1 MVTFS
6 SKTLS
11 ILVLA
16 ALGLNVLTLFLL
28 VATHG
33 RKRRPLSAAGA
44 ATEDMLRAVLEGHAH
59 ALEDLEGAIRRL
71 ATEDQRIWGRLA
83 GTVQKVGLLRYDAFE
98 DMGGQMSF
106 SCAMLDEH
114 GDGVVITSING
125 RQDTS
130 VYAKPV
136 RGGSSD
142 HNLSQEEDE
151 VIRVALERPMQ
162 KVEAG

>member
-11 ILVLA
+11 LLVLA

-33 RKRRPLSAAGA
+33 RRRRPLSAAGA
-44 ATEDMLRAVLEGHAH
+44 ATEDMLRAVLEGHAQ

-71 ATEDQRIWGRLA
+71 ATEDQRIWSRLA

-98 DMGGQMSF
+98 DVGGQMSF
-106 SCAMLDEH
+106 SCAMLDEQ

-125 RQDTS
+125 RQDTR